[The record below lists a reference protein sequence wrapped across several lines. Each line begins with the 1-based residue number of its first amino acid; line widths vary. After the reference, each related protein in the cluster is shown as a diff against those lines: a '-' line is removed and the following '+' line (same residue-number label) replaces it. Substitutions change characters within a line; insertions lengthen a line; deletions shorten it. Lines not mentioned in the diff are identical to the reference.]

1 MVAAIGERDDHVQAV
16 DGTALGKTIVV
27 DISDNTLVLYDGT
40 AVEEEY
46 RVATGAPG
54 FPTPIG
60 TFEVVRKAEDPTWV
74 NPDPLGWG
82 NDYPAS
88 IPPGPGNPLGTRA
101 MYLDAPGIRIHGTYN
116 ESSIGTF
123 ASHGCVRMTIAD
135 SEALYELVP
144 VGTIVYIVP

>member
-1 MVAAIGERDDHVQAV
+1 M
-16 DGTALGKTIVV
+16 
-27 DISDNTLVLYDGT
+27 
-40 AVEEEY
+40 
-46 RVATGAPG
+46 
-54 FPTPIG
+54 
-60 TFEVVRKAEDPTWV
+60 

-82 NDYPAS
+82 KDYPAS